1 MKRGRKS
8 KPIRRMKIEER
19 RVEEKSIR
27 RKSAAKDGFFS
38 LKLKGLAETTK
49 GVDIQFL
56 VAVYILLAFGLLMV
70 LSASSP
76 IAYASQ
82 STNHDS
88 FFYFKKQLLWAIFG
102 SVGMFIT
109 ANFDYHKLKKWA
121 FPALVVSALLLVLV
135 LIPGIGRKIND
146 ARRWIYLGP
155 INFQPSEV
163 AKISVIV
170 FFAYSLSKNYK
181 ELKSFGVFLMYIV
194 IIGIIA
200 LIIMM
205 EPHFSC
211 TMLIVATSVIMLF
224 VAGAK
229 IRHFMILGLGAV
241 PLLVAVIVKAPYRL
255 ARVTT
260 FLDPFADIRGEGW
273 QIVQSLYAI
282 SSGGVFGAGIGQSRQ
297 KFMNIP
303 EPQNDFIFS
312 ILAEEFGLL
321 GAILVS
327 LMFIFLIARG
337 VKIALKAPDLF
348 GALLTTGII
357 TMIAIQAL
365 VNIAVVTSSIPVTG
379 MPLPFFSYGGTAL
392 AITMAEMG
400 IVLNVSRHSRQ

>member
-1 MKRGRKS
+1 MIVMKRVQRKRTIQKPKTVGNRRFDVS
-8 KPIRRMKIEER
+8 KIRGLAG
-19 RVEEKSIR
+19 
-27 RKSAAKDGFFS
+27 AAKGAD
-38 LKLKGLAETTK
+38 L
-49 GVDIQFL
+49 QFL

-82 STNHDS
+82 STNNDS
-88 FFYFKKQLLWAIFG
+88 FYYFKKQLLWAVFG
-102 SVGMFIT
+102 SIGMLIT
-109 ANFDYHKLKKWA
+109 ANYDYRKLKQWA
-121 FPALVVSALLLVLV
+121 FPALVMSVLLLILVLV
-135 LIPGIGRKIND
+135 PGIGRKIND
-146 ARRWIYLGP
+146 ARRWIYIGP

-163 AKISVIV
+163 AKITMII
-170 FFAYSLSKNYK
+170 FFSYSLSKNYK
-181 ELKSFGVFLMYIV
+181 ELKSFGVFFMYIA
-194 IIGIIA
+194 IIGVVA

-211 TMLIVATSVIMLF
+211 TMLIVATCVILLF

-229 IRHFMILGLGAV
+229 IGHFMILGLAALPVLVMAV
-241 PLLVAVIVKAPYRL
+241 AMAPYRL

-260 FLDPFADIRGEGW
+260 FLDPFKDIQGEGW

-282 SSGGVFGAGIGQSRQ
+282 GSGGIFGAGLGQSRQ
-297 KFMNIP
+297 KYMNIP

-348 GALLTTGII
+348 GTLLTTGII
-357 TMIAIQAL
+357 AMIAIQAL

-392 AITMAEMG
+392 AITMSEMG
-400 IVLNVSRHSRQ
+400 IVLNVSKHSKL